1 MKILIAIP
9 AYGGNVSEKTLTG
22 VYETTRD
29 LVREGIS
36 IELITAVNDSII
48 HHARSNLANFFYHNT
63 EATHLLWVDADI
75 GFHSGDVRKLI
86 ETNVDFA
93 AATYPKKTLP
103 LRYSCALP
111 QEGVVWN
118 EPHTAIKAAYV
129 GSGFQLLS
137 RRVFERIAKAF
148 PELKYVPRS
157 ESRHVSAAEVAD
169 SYHYYD
175 TYTTKD
181 GMLVGEDYAF
191 CQRFRKAGG
200 TIWLR
205 PDITL
210 AHVGSHVFTGGN
222 LLDIL
227 EPQDKGPHAI

>member
-9 AYGGNVSEKTLTG
+9 AYGGQVSEKTLTG

-63 EATHLLWVDADI
+63 SATHLLWVDADI

-86 ETNVDFA
+86 ATKTDFA

-103 LRYSCALP
+103 LRYACALP
-111 QEGVVWN
+111 QEGVIWN
-118 EPHTAIKAAYV
+118 PEHTAIEAAYV

-137 RRVFERIAKAF
+137 RRVFERVAQMF
-148 PELKYVPRS
+148 PELKYAPRS
-157 ESRHVSAAEVAD
+157 ESRRVSAAEEAG

-175 TYTTKD
+175 TYTTKS

-191 CQRFRKAGG
+191 CQRFRAAGG

-205 PDITL
+205 PDIAL
-210 AHVGSHVFTGGN
+210 AHVGSHVFTGGS

-227 EPQDKGPHAI
+227 EPRKKRPNTP

>member
-1 MKILIAIP
+1 MMKILIAIP
-9 AYGGNVSEKTLTG
+9 AFGGNVSEKTLTG

-29 LVREGIS
+29 FVREGIS

-63 EATHLLWVDADI
+63 DATHLLWVDADI
-75 GFHSGDVRKLI
+75 GFHSGDVAKLV
-86 ETNVDFA
+86 ELNTEFA

-111 QEGVVWN
+111 KEGIIWN
-118 EPHTAIKAAYV
+118 KQHTAIQAAYV

-137 RRVFERIAKAF
+137 RSVFERIAKKF
-148 PELKYVPRS
+148 PEIQYSPRS
-157 ESRHVSAAEVAD
+157 ESRRITPAEAAH
-169 SYHYYD
+169 SFHYYD
-175 TYTTKD
+175 TYTDKN

-191 CQRFRKAGG
+191 CGRFRKAGG

-205 PDITL
+205 PDVVL
-210 AHVGSHVFTGGN
+210 SHVGSHVFTGGN

-227 EPQDKGPHAI
+227 EPLHDRND